1 MSSLLEML
9 SDQLSGDAKS
19 QIGRQLG
26 ADEGTTSRAISAA
39 LPLLMSALAKN
50 ASRPDG
56 AVSLAGAL
64 ERDHDGSILD
74 NLSGFLGSPESGT
87 GEGILRH
94 VLGGKRPAVERQLGQ
109 QTGLD
114 MNTIAKLLPILA
126 PIVMGALGRAKRQQN
141 LDTGAL
147 TSMLAGERKRA
158 ESMGSLGGLASLID
172 ADADGDITDDV
183 AKAGIGLLGRL
194 LKRRR

>member
-1 MSSLLEML
+1 MSSLLDML
-9 SDQLSGDAKS
+9 GDQLGGDVTS

-39 LPLLMSALAKN
+39 LPMLMSALAKN

-56 AVSLAGAL
+56 ATSLAGAL

-74 NLSGFLGSPESGT
+74 NLSGFLGSSESGP

-114 MNTIAKLLPILA
+114 MGTIAKLLPILA
-126 PIVMGALGRAKRQQN
+126 PIVMGALGKAKRQQN

-158 ESMGSLGGLASLID
+158 DSMGSLGGLASLID
-172 ADADGDITDDV
+172 SDADGDITDDV
-183 AKAGIGLLGRL
+183 AKAGMGLLGRL
-194 LKRRR
+194 LRRRR